1 MLCDYYRGR
10 ISFNEALNLD
20 IPFFQYLWYKATEEI
35 KNKEKLNKR
44 KGEQFEDELML
55 EGR

>member
-20 IPFFQYLWYKATEEI
+20 ISFFQYLWYKATEEI

>member
-44 KGEQFEDELML
+44 KGGQFEDELML